1 MHKVSR
7 RVFPIGDR
15 WSSGEYES
23 KYEDLQFEL
32 PRQGSTISSAVRR
45 AGKSSASSPGTAKSL
60 SSSVTLHPTDRVNSR
75 RYSALLFAFGLLL
88 AGCGEPERPST
99 TTNVTAAPVGAS
111 FDQIGKVSLYPGESC
126 ASQIMF
132 VFHSGRSRSISMAA
146 PFRVSRILTDAAHD
160 HKTVHVWGKWRRG
173 NTAGC
178 SYVEATQVESQKS
191 FW

>member
-1 MHKVSR
+1 M
-7 RVFPIGDR
+7 
-15 WSSGEYES
+15 
-23 KYEDLQFEL
+23 
-32 PRQGSTISSAVRR
+32 
-45 AGKSSASSPGTAKSL
+45 
-60 SSSVTLHPTDRVNSR
+60 NSC
-75 RYSALLFAFGLLL
+75 RYSALLFAFVLLL
-88 AGCGEPERPST
+88 TGCGEPEKPRPA
-99 TTNVTAAPVGAS
+99 TTNVSAASIGAS
-111 FDQIGKVSLYPGESC
+111 FDQIGKVSFYPGESC

-132 VFHSGRSRSISMAA
+132 VFHGARSTSISMAA

>member
-1 MHKVSR
+1 M
-7 RVFPIGDR
+7 
-15 WSSGEYES
+15 
-23 KYEDLQFEL
+23 
-32 PRQGSTISSAVRR
+32 
-45 AGKSSASSPGTAKSL
+45 
-60 SSSVTLHPTDRVNSR
+60 NSC
-75 RYSALLFAFGLLL
+75 RYSVLLFAFGLLL
-88 AGCGEPERPST
+88 AGCGEPERPRAA
-99 TTNVTAAPVGAS
+99 TTNVSATSFGAS

-146 PFRVSRILTDAAHD
+146 PFRVSRILTDAVHD

-173 NTAGC
+173 KTAGC

>member
-1 MHKVSR
+1 MAAI
-7 RVFPIGDR
+7 VF
-15 WSSGEYES
+15 
-23 KYEDLQFEL
+23 
-32 PRQGSTISSAVRR
+32 A
-45 AGKSSASSPGTAKSL
+45 
-60 SSSVTLHPTDRVNSR
+60 
-75 RYSALLFAFGLLL
+75 L
-88 AGCGEPERPST
+88 AGCGEPERPKAA
-99 TTNVTAAPVGAS
+99 TTNVSATSFGAS

-132 VFHSGRSRSISMAA
+132 VFHSGRSTSISMAA

-173 NTAGC
+173 KTAGC